1 MTALVAKLGTRACV
15 GMFQT
20 SGNEAVHC
28 MDEPQCSGANFVCG
42 VKHKEM
48 IEAQPRYCLIG
59 QSAQSLKKPR

>member
-1 MTALVAKLGTRACV
+1 M

-48 IEAQPRYCLIG
+48 IEAQPWYCLIG